1 MAYSYDQT
9 LKVQYAV
16 TTGTKLPVAMAAE
29 GGVRTLEGSVVLGF
43 AGIGDTAGALT
54 INIGDGTNATRYGTF
69 IADTV
74 VVDQPLTGKL
84 VLTEEGYHMGV
95 SNAATTPQTFVL
107 TLVGAGV
114 VAGLTAVVGYY

>member
-43 AGIGDTAGALT
+43 AGIGGTAGALT

-114 VAGLTAVVGYY
+114 VAGLTAIVGYY

>member
-43 AGIGDTAGALT
+43 AGIGGTAGALT

-69 IADTV
+69 VADTV

-107 TLVGAGV
+107 TLAGAGV

>member
-43 AGIGDTAGALT
+43 AGIGGTAGALT

>member
-43 AGIGDTAGALT
+43 AGIGGTDGALT

-114 VAGLTAVVGYY
+114 VAGLTAIVGYY

>member
-43 AGIGDTAGALT
+43 AGIGGTAGALT

-69 IADTV
+69 VADTV

-95 SNAATTPQTFVL
+95 SNDATTPQTFVL

-114 VAGLTAVVGYY
+114 VAGLTTVVGYY

>member
-1 MAYSYDQT
+1 MAYSYDET

-43 AGIGDTAGALT
+43 AGIGGTAGALT

-107 TLVGAGV
+107 TLAGAGV